1 MAPVQVRF
9 SGAADDVNRLA
20 EFLAGIPGISASPA
34 GVRTG
39 ASGSAQGYMTVT
51 LNGEGT

>member
-1 MAPVQVRF
+1 MAPVHLRI

-20 EFLAGIPGISASPA
+20 EFLASIPGISASPA
-34 GVRTG
+34 EVRNRALG
-39 ASGSAQGYMTVT
+39 IAQGYMTVT